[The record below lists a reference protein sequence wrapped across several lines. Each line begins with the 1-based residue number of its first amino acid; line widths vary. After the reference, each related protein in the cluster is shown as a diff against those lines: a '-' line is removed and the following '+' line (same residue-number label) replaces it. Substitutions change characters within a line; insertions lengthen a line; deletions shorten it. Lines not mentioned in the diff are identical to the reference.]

1 MKLSEDIKTW
11 IISGVAAIMIVF
23 TLTAGLAM
31 IVPTSEEIL
40 PAAKTILGE

>member
-1 MKLSEDIKTW
+1 MKTW
-11 IISGVAAIMIVF
+11 TISIVGAVVIVF

-31 IVPTSEEIL
+31 IVPTAKDII